1 MLRAIAKKED
11 VKVERDDIMKRV
23 SQEAY
28 MSGQPTEKFIK
39 ELTKDRARMAELES
53 NILFNK
59 ALDIVVAASVEKQG

>member
-1 MLRAIAKKED
+1 
-11 VKVERDDIMKRV
+11 MKRV

-28 MSGQPTEKFIK
+28 MSGQPADKFIK

-59 ALDIVVAASVEKQG
+59 ALDIVVAASVEKQA